1 MKVTI
6 TEEQE
11 ERFVERMTYID
22 KIIKN
27 SMPESEWSHL
37 LKGLGTNI
45 KFENCLLWEIL
56 YEKY

>member
-27 SMPESEWSHL
+27 SMPESE
-37 LKGLGTNI
+37 
-45 KFENCLLWEIL
+45 
-56 YEKY
+56 